1 MELESELTS
10 VELFVAFS
18 QNEAMYSCF
27 QQDDTPVTAKND
39 VSEHLLEIR
48 FHKVKSLLFTGS
60 LGGSL
65 GTVRSIPL

>member
-27 QQDDTPVTAKND
+27 QQDDTPVTAKNE

-48 FHKVKSLLFTGS
+48 FHKVKSGIVYRQS
-60 LGGSL
+60 RRQLGHG
-65 GTVRSIPL
+65 

>member
-10 VELFVAFS
+10 VELIVAFS
-18 QNEAMYSCF
+18 QNEAILYSCV

-48 FHKVKSLLFTGS
+48 FHKVKSGIVYRQS
-60 LGGSL
+60 
-65 GTVRSIPL
+65 